1 MLKILIEAFKA
12 SKGRM
17 PNALEMLR
25 LRFKAAQQAGKGEV
39 IEFPPSAITDWT
51 KPRPTIGKKADV
63 TELDEPLV
71 NELARTETLASPTRI
86 KQGFSTQSKLNH
98 WSQNQKQVSDFIGR
112 KNREFNS
119 LNRADQKEVLDMFE
133 VQIKKHMP
141 KERKAGGGIAGMLG
155 ERTGLFGGGPPGVHG
170 RETGGGYS
178 DRERHER
185 RQNDDGPPG
194 ITTTPTHI
202 PKDIKPV
209 INVPDKDGSTGFLSN
224 VKKANRE
231 KYLNLLKKYPLEEY
245 AKAQRFDETIIS
257 EEEQK
262 FLEPYGA
269 DIWRDMHRVRPDYFL
284 ERGPIP
290 GVATGP
296 YWQNPPEYHWLAG
309 GGIAGML
316 GEPTYQDDN
325 HRVPFAYGNGVADKE
340 AENAMFAKR
349 VRELMDDGYDMGE
362 AVRQAMKEGY
372 KQGGRVPLN
381 EGLLVPSEKPSGKEA
396 DKILWNKKLNF
407 LKELKGGV
415 GRRGWLNMVSEH
427 LNDGLRQGV
436 ISKEQFNRAIMPLFG
451 EAGETQTRALE
462 KDDSLSMNEIM
473 NIYGKDREDYP
484 AYLLA
489 GGGRAGFKEGKG
501 PKMSRRGFMKLAAGL
516 ATIPIIGKYF
526 KWAKPLAKTAK
537 VADLTSV
544 PIGNAPG
551 MPSWFKPLVN
561 KVIKE
566 GDDVTKKLATKERE
580 IVHTKKLDEFDEVTV
595 YQDLNNGNVRVEYH
609 GSGNMGEAPIQL
621 DYKAGEMLE
630 GPIKKGQPSKT
641 KSEFSAVESEPEIVN
656 WDGDIEW
663 TGENVVNKVDD
674 LLTDTA
680 KLETYATGK
689 NPTIKKLLKSEQ
701 KQKYINNLHD
711 DQMEQVNYIEN
722 KHGMSADDYIDE
734 GARVGDFDPKGYR
747 DLDTRGMNLPSK
759 IKKASGGRVPLFGG
773 GAAKKLWQEFVE
785 RLFIKS
791 SNDIRR
797 GEGLFKGLNEK
808 QRIVQHDNLT
818 KLSEKFR
825 KTGEFDKG
833 ANQYFGID
841 AEKEFAKAEAK
852 LSTADEITKG
862 IADVMQDTSEAG
874 LARSIEVDNLK
885 LEFPGITD
893 DMINNILADTNPQ
906 RIAEVKATMKEA
918 LKMLEKGKGSD
929 EIINIFKKTPKTKHA
944 SGGLA
949 GMLGE

>member
-316 GEPTYQDDN
+316 GEPTYQDDS
-325 HRVPFAYGNGVADKE
+325 HRVPFADGNGVADKE

-489 GGGRAGFKEGKG
+489 GGGRTGFVKGKLVDAG
-501 PKMSRRGFMKLAAGL
+501 RRWFLEMMGAGAAGTAAAKSGL
-516 ATIPIIGKYF
+516 FGLLKGGK
-526 KWAKPLAKTAK
+526 KEVIK
-537 VADLTSV
+537 DLTSV

-551 MPSWFKPLVN
+551 MPPWFKPLVN

-566 GDDVTKKLATKERE
+566 GDDVTKKFATKERE
-580 IVHTKKLDEFDEVTV
+580 IVHIKKLGDPKDKFADDITVT
-595 YQDLNNGNVRVEYH
+595 QDLETGNVRVEYDAADNL
-609 GSGNMGEAPIQL
+609 GYAPIQL
-621 DYKAGEMLE
+621 DYKTGHVIEY
-630 GPIKKGQPSKT
+630 GPKKGT
-641 KSEFSAVESEPEIVN
+641 KSKPEFSAVESEPRVVN
-656 WDGDIEW
+656 WDGDIEFD
-663 TGENVVNKVDD
+663 GENIVSKVDD
-674 LLTDTA
+674 LLTDTT
-680 KLETYATGK
+680 KLESYATGK

-701 KQKYINNLHD
+701 KKKHTKNLNED
-711 DQMEQVNYIEN
+711 TMEQLEYIEN
-722 KHGMSADDYIDE
+722 KQGHMAPEHLLDEPIPDDF
-734 GARVGDFDPKGYR
+734 A
-747 DLDTRGMNLPSK
+747 L
-759 IKKASGGRVPLFGG
+759 GGRV
-773 GAAKKLWQEFVE
+773 
-785 RLFIKS
+785 S
-791 SNDIRR
+791 
-797 GEGLFKGLNEK
+797 
-808 QRIVQHDNLT
+808 
-818 KLSEKFR
+818 LS
-825 KTGEFDKG
+825 
-833 ANQYFGID
+833 
-841 AEKEFAKAEAK
+841 
-852 LSTADEITKG
+852 
-862 IADVMQDTSEAG
+862 
-874 LARSIEVDNLK
+874 
-885 LEFPGITD
+885 
-893 DMINNILADTNPQ
+893 
-906 RIAEVKATMKEA
+906 
-918 LKMLEKGKGSD
+918 
-929 EIINIFKKTPKTKHA
+929 

>member
-1 MLKILIEAFKA
+1 MPTFLRKLFERYARRLIIGTEEGIKQI
-12 SKGRM
+12 
-17 PNALEMLR
+17 PNKDRVKLMADNIYKD
-25 LRFKAAQQAGKGEV
+25 FKAAGIPDKMIKTEKDIKVFHNQISA
-39 IEFPPSAITDWT
+39 IEEKSSKKWWDKRLQKPPESADVVQFPEEAITDWT
-51 KPRPTIGKKADV
+51 KPRPIPDK
-63 TELDEPLV
+63 
-71 NELARTETLASPTRI
+71 N
-86 KQGFSTQSKLNH
+86 
-98 WSQNQKQVSDFIGR
+98 FIPM
-112 KNREFNS
+112 
-119 LNRADQKEVLDMFE
+119 RADQYRDVFSKSPDLKKVKKTEA
-133 VQIKKHMP
+133 QIKSQIEKQNKKNIKKMKDR
-141 KERKAGGGIAGMLG
+141 KEFSYK
-155 ERTGLFGGGPPGVHG
+155 E
-170 RETGGGYS
+170 
-178 DRERHER
+178 
-185 RQNDDGPPG
+185 
-194 ITTTPTHI
+194 
-202 PKDIKPV
+202 
-209 INVPDKDGSTGFLSN
+209 
-224 VKKANRE
+224 
-231 KYLNLLKKYPLEEY
+231 NLLKEIDNKIIKEMDMTEKELYAMSDDALDSLRRDADPIRMEEY
-245 AKAQRFDETIIS
+245 FSI
-257 EEEQK
+257 
-262 FLEPYGA
+262 EPKE
-269 DIWRDMHRVRPDYFL
+269 P
-284 ERGPIP
+284 
-290 GVATGP
+290 
-296 YWQNPPEYHWLAG
+296 LAG

-316 GEPTYQDDN
+316 GEPTYQDDI
-325 HRVPFAYGNGVADKE
+325 HRVPYGGGGAGKPPITFTLQGGGGYGKN
-340 AENAMFAKR
+340 ENIQ
-349 VRELMDDGYDMGE
+349 DMGQTIPGLNQE
-362 AVRQAMKEGY
+362 QYGYGFNLGAEMKLPWNLSLTGDVGISRGSTKTDYKGQPIGAMSGVGETKLGDQWSVGIKGKWPVDFNKLLMRKAE
-372 KQGGRVPLN
+372 GGRVPLN

-396 DKILWNKKLNF
+396 NKILWDKKLNF

-415 GRRGWLNMVSEH
+415 GRRDWLNMVSEH
-427 LNDGLRQGV
+427 LNDGLKQGV
-436 ISKEQFNRAIMPLFG
+436 ISKKQFNRAIMPLFG

-759 IKKASGGRVPLFGG
+759 IKKASGG
-773 GAAKKLWQEFVE
+773 
-785 RLFIKS
+785 
-791 SNDIRR
+791 
-797 GEGLFKGLNEK
+797 
-808 QRIVQHDNLT
+808 
-818 KLSEKFR
+818 
-825 KTGEFDKG
+825 
-833 ANQYFGID
+833 
-841 AEKEFAKAEAK
+841 
-852 LSTADEITKG
+852 
-862 IADVMQDTSEAG
+862 
-874 LARSIEVDNLK
+874 
-885 LEFPGITD
+885 
-893 DMINNILADTNPQ
+893 
-906 RIAEVKATMKEA
+906 
-918 LKMLEKGKGSD
+918 
-929 EIINIFKKTPKTKHA
+929 
-944 SGGLA
+944 LA